1 MSTKKY
7 EFDHGSSPKFNSDD
21 IKSYDELLIEFEN
34 NFNSKIIKKEKDIG
48 ELDVC
53 DKDELTTIINKYD
66 EYRTKYETIPDSDNI
81 IYDNSIFLEYINN
94 LIVKFTKIVYCVGT
108 DDHQLD
114 FMSLNNIYSTIKEE
128 IAKLNIYIANQVYK
142 NKPLDNSLKY
152 LSIANR
158 VDIHTSPIG
167 DNIVISNRS
176 DNYKICMFMV
186 SIGHGKLLETH
197 IPFGYYA
204 NGKFMEV
211 DIINNFR
218 ALYEIKFNT
227 YYRRIIKSYFDT
239 INLDDIPTNTKD
251 KVVTI
256 KSIMEFIA
264 SIPVHPLLKS
274 KNKND
279 KKFECKLSF
288 ELELYNFRNEDG
300 ENDLDES
307 VTLVITVENKYE
319 YASGWSF
326 GKYCSI
332 DLDVPYKVYKYL
344 YNLTL
349 DDSEDNHTLTLHDSR
364 NNYTENKLSITIDNF

>member
-34 NFNSKIIKKEKDIG
+34 NLNSKAIKKEKDIS
-48 ELDVC
+48 ELDIC
-53 DKDELTTIINKYD
+53 DKDELTTIIDKYD
-66 EYRTKYETIPDSDNI
+66 EYRTKYETIPVSDNV
-81 IYDNSIFLEYINN
+81 IYDNKIFLEYINN

-114 FMSLNNIYSTIKEE
+114 FMSLNNIYSTIKDE

-142 NKPLDNSLKY
+142 NKPLDKSLKH

-167 DNIVISNRS
+167 DNIVISDRS
-176 DNYKICMFMV
+176 DNYKICMFTV
-186 SIGHGKLLETH
+186 SIGYGKLLETH

-204 NGKFMEV
+204 NGQFMEV
-211 DIINNFR
+211 DLLNNFK
-218 ALYEIKFNT
+218 ALYEIKTNT

-239 INLDDIPTNTKD
+239 IDLDNIPTNTRD
-251 KVVTI
+251 KAVTI

-264 SIPVHPLLKS
+264 SIPVHPLFKS

-279 KKFECKLSF
+279 KRFECKLSF
-288 ELELYNFRNEDG
+288 ELELRNFGNEDG

-307 VTLVITVENKYE
+307 VILIITVENKNK
-319 YASGWSF
+319 YAGGWSF
-326 GKYCSI
+326 HKHYSI
-332 DLDVPYKVYKYL
+332 DLDVPYEVYRYL
-344 YNLTL
+344 YKLTL
-349 DDSEDNHTLTLHDSR
+349 DDDDGNS
-364 NNYTENKLSITIDNF
+364 YTENKLSITIDNF